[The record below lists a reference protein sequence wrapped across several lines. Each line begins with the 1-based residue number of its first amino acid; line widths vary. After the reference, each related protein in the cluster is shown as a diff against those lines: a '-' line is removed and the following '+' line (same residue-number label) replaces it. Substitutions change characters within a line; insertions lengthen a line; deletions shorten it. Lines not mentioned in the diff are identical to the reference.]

1 MYFKTG
7 DRYMNKES
15 TIQEWM
21 EEDRKRDELYEK
33 QEPLVY
39 CPSCN
44 EKMEFVFKHLEEK
57 FKSSETR
64 VLYLYRCD
72 DCNQKRGV
80 YDNGEP
86 YVFKSD
92 ICPNCNAELEVS
104 TKETKDKT
112 TIKSICKK
120 CGYTDTHIYDLT
132 DDPKTKEID
141 PDFEKDRA
149 RFCLSV
155 EDGDKYCGWITG
167 LKYVMEDVKD
177 KEVHKEAYEKAK
189 KTKILTIAQLS
200 DLLSKKLAKENFG
213 GLMISSPEIGRD
225 LVISFNVQDM
235 KADRI
240 KVNSKQDLKKILGD
254 LLIDTNWHLMS
265 EGLNYKLGI
274 LSGRLRGQDS
284 EENIYEDLKKV

>member
-1 MYFKTG
+1 
-7 DRYMNKES
+7 
-15 TIQEWM
+15 
-21 EEDRKRDELYEK
+21 
-33 QEPLVY
+33 
-39 CPSCN
+39 
-44 EKMEFVFKHLEEK
+44 
-57 FKSSETR
+57 
-64 VLYLYRCD
+64 
-72 DCNQKRGV
+72 
-80 YDNGEP
+80 
-86 YVFKSD
+86 
-92 ICPNCNAELEVS
+92 
-104 TKETKDKT
+104 
-112 TIKSICKK
+112 
-120 CGYTDTHIYDLT
+120 
-132 DDPKTKEID
+132 
-141 PDFEKDRA
+141 
-149 RFCLSV
+149 
-155 EDGDKYCGWITG
+155 
-167 LKYVMEDVKD
+167 MEDVKD